1 MMKWVL
7 VLSLVLNGV
16 LGWKLLNQK
25 EIVREEV
32 VEKIVVKKAEPEV
45 IEKQV
50 IVEVPKEKA
59 AEPVSSGRPVE
70 FDERDMNDT
79 VEQVSHDR
87 EEYLHNQLQLTP
99 EELKEIE
106 AVKQKY
112 VQRFMTA
119 IPHKKGIITLDDRK
133 KLLQLEEQR
142 DAEFARIMGQKKWDS
157 FTKYRDNY
165 NQKVYKKGLKEKGII
180 VPMEI

>member
-1 MMKWVL
+1 MKWAL
-7 VLSLVLNGV
+7 VLSLLLNGV
-16 LGWKLLNQK
+16 LGWRLLNQK
-25 EIVREEV
+25 EVVREEI
-32 VEKIVVKKAEPEV
+32 VEKIVVKKAEPEI
-45 IEKQV
+45 IEKKV

-59 AEPVSSGRPVE
+59 PLEGTVVHQTE
-70 FDERDMNDT
+70 FDERDMNDS

-133 KLLQLEEQR
+133 KLLVLEEQR

-165 NQKVYKKGLKEKGII
+165 NQKVYKKGIKEKGII